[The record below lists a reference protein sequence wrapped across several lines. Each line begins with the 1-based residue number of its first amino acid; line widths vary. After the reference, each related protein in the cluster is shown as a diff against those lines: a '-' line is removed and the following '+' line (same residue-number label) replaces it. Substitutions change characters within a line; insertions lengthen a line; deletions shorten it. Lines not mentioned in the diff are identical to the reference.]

1 MVRARAEVGVRVRVG
16 IEVGVR
22 VGLRLGLGLGLG
34 LRARV
39 GVDVRAEVDLTDV
52 VILQHRLITRV
63 RRPVGGDVVERA
75 AGRESDARLEAVLLH
90 QLPVEVLC
98 PRRGSNA

>member
-1 MVRARAEVGVRVRVG
+1 MRAGVEVGVRVRL
-16 IEVGVR
+16 R
-22 VGLRLGLGLGLG
+22 RRLRLRLRLRLG

-63 RRPVGGDVVERA
+63 RGPVGGDVVERA
-75 AGRESDARLEAVLLH
+75 AGRERDARLEAVLLH